1 MTDAAPD
8 LSRKR
13 ELNDAAKGLID
24 DKAFD
29 AAILSLRKRWFE
41 ALMATDQMEQMKE
54 YRAMIK
60 ALEAIPVELNLL
72 MNDYKKAVHDAA
84 RRQPHG

>member
-1 MTDAAPD
+1 MTDAPD
-8 LSRKR
+8 LTRKR
-13 ELNDAAKGLID
+13 ELFDAAKGLID

-29 AAILSLRKRWFE
+29 AAVLSLRKRWFD
-41 ALMATDQMEQMKE
+41 ALMATNEMEQMKE

-72 MNDYKKAVHDAA
+72 INDYKKAVHDAA

>member
-1 MTDAAPD
+1 MTDAPD
-8 LSRKR
+8 LTRKR
-13 ELNDAAKGLID
+13 ELFDAAKDLID

-29 AAILSLRKRWFE
+29 AAVLSLRRRWFD
-41 ALMATDQMEQMKE
+41 ALMATNEMEQMKE

-60 ALEAIPVELNLL
+60 ALEAIPVELTVLI
-72 MNDYKKAVHDAA
+72 NDYKKAVHDAA

>member
-1 MTDAAPD
+1 MTDD

-13 ELNDAAKGLID
+13 ELNDAARSLID

-29 AAILSLRKRWFE
+29 QAILSLRKRWFE
-41 ALMATDQMEQMKE
+41 ALMSAEKLEEMAE

-60 ALEAIPVELNLL
+60 ALEAIPVELNVLI
-72 MNDYKKAVHDAA
+72 NDYKKAVHDAA
-84 RRQPHG
+84 RRQAHG